1 MANHSVDRIK
11 CAMIVYELERSLGR
25 FVREKNKEIEEHSI
39 AKEIINRVNKEKPD
53 TISSTSSIIEN
64 SYLGEIFSLANIAAS
79 ETSQSQYIK
88 ALEKL
93 SLALE
98 LFDIRN
104 AVSHPNRPFPDCYW
118 YRCAA
123 IAADP
128 SIDALHLFEVSLA
141 LNNALEG
148 KILEPPEEW
157 LYKKRWSVP
166 ANLPSNF
173 DHSITGLL
181 GRSKDHSILLKEI
194 KNPRAPLICLVAKG
208 GIGKTSLMHQVVS
221 DFCLSTESIQ
231 YFDGVLWTS
240 LKQERLTLK
249 GVEILSAP
257 ASLQEM
263 EEDLCRNAI
272 DIFGNEFQTFQELK
286 ASLNKKKILLC
297 LDNLETILRDS
308 PETFSNFYDNLPD
321 TWKVVIT
328 SRIPVDGA
336 KNLPLGPLEKSGG
349 TALARSYLNSKGHN
363 VEDPDLPEK
372 ISHSCKNNPLAIRIS
387 IDLIS
392 SGHEINYALQKT
404 EEDVIEFSFTSLL
417 ECLTP
422 IENNILET
430 IFSLENPTRSDIC
443 GALDCNVDEAATAI
457 SRLLKTSLLSRE
469 DSTEFEKYT
478 LGSSIRDLLRSH
490 PRNPEIRSKAAQWL
504 AKTKAS
510 AESALK
516 LQREKNISPV
526 SPYFIP
532 DEKYGS
538 YASITKQI
546 SAAAKREDRIQLIK
560 IEGVLRQKLSGEQNS
575 SFVHRL
581 HALTNLEL
589 DDQATAI
596 AQFNRAVALDTND
609 PSPAFSLALI
619 HQQNQN
625 NEEAY
630 RISLNLIKNKFGDP
644 SISGEHFA
652 NRIWSIYLNSLNILE
667 KYSDVFDAT
676 SEWNDKLKSLPS
688 LAVGRASAY
697 RRQADQEFRN
707 ERKNVER
714 LGQLLAKS
722 ANIFAKLL
730 TIQGYKKWT
739 FPEIRKILNEF
750 RFYKS
755 SNVDLSKFNSSD
767 IEKIKTFLQCLTTIE
782 ASQAGINIAESKE
795 VLDFFTDGDFKEQNR
810 KRSIEQYTSQG
821 YTIGRVKHGLSAQKN
836 YFFVQ
841 DDLGSDYFVHYDSF
855 ENGNWI
861 NRKFLSPGVFIALKF
876 DKHTNAN
883 SYPATEAWIVM
894 NA

>member
-25 FVREKNKEIEEHSI
+25 FVREKNKEIEEHNI
-39 AKEIINRVNKEKPD
+39 AKEIIKRVNIDKPNTVD
-53 TISSTSSIIEN
+53 NKNLVIEN
-64 SYLGEIFSLANIAAS
+64 SYLGEIFSLANVAAS
-79 ETSQSQYIK
+79 ETSQAQYVK

-181 GRSKDHSILLKEI
+181 GRSKDHSLLLKEI

-208 GIGKTSLMHQVVS
+208 GIGKTSLMHQAVS
-221 DFCLSTESIQ
+221 DFCLTTESIQ

-240 LKQERLTLK
+240 LKQERLTIK

-257 ASLQEM
+257 ASLEEM
-263 EEDLCRNAI
+263 EDDLCRNAI

-286 ASLNKKKILLC
+286 ASLKEKKILLC

-308 PETFSNFYDNLPD
+308 PETFSFFYDNLPD

-349 TALARSYLNSKGHN
+349 TALARSYLNSKGYN
-363 VEDPDLPEK
+363 TEDLDLPEK
-372 ISHSCKNNPLAIRIS
+372 ISYNCKNNPLAIRIS
-387 IDLIS
+387 IDLIC

-417 ECLTP
+417 ESLTD
-422 IENNILET
+422 IENDILET
-430 IFSLENPTRSDIC
+430 VFSLENPTRSDIC
-443 GALDCNVDEAATAI
+443 GALDANVDEVATAI
-457 SRLLKTSLLSRE
+457 SKLLKTSLLSRE
-469 DSTEFEKYT
+469 DNTEFEKYT

-490 PRNPEIRSKAAQWL
+490 PRNPAIRSKAAHWL
-504 AKTKAS
+504 ATTKAS

-516 LQREKNISPV
+516 IQREKNISSV
-526 SPYFIP
+526 SPFFIP
-532 DEKYGS
+532 DEKYGP
-538 YASITKQI
+538 YVSITKQI

-560 IEGVLRQKLSGEQNS
+560 IEGILRQKLSGEQNS

-581 HALTNLEL
+581 HALINLEL
-589 DDQATAI
+589 DDQATAV
-596 AQFNRAVALDTND
+596 AQFNRAIFLDAED

-625 NEEAY
+625 HDEAH
-630 RISLNLIKNKFGDP
+630 RISHSLIDNGFGNP
-644 SISGEHFA
+644 SISGEHYA
-652 NRIWSIYLNSLNILE
+652 NRIWSIYLNSSNILE
-667 KYSDVFDAT
+667 KYSDVFEAT

-722 ANIFAKLL
+722 AHIFTQLL
-730 TIQGYKKWT
+730 ATQGYKKWT
-739 FPEIRKILNEF
+739 FPEIRKIISEF

-755 SNVDLSKFNSSD
+755 SNVDLRKFNASD
-767 IEKIKTFLQCLTTIE
+767 IEKIKNFLRSLTTTE
-782 ASQAGINIAESKE
+782 ANQAGINITDSMEILDLFIDGDSKE
-795 VLDFFTDGDFKEQNR
+795 KNH
-810 KRSIEQYTSQG
+810 KHSIEQYTNQG
-821 YTIGRVKHGLSAQKN
+821 YTIGRVKHGLSAQKS

-841 DDLGSDYFVHYDSF
+841 DDMGFDYFVHYDYF

-861 NRKFLSPGVFIALKF
+861 NRKFLSPGVFIAFKF
-876 DKHTNAN
+876 DKNTDAN
-883 SYPATEAWIVM
+883 SSAATEAWMVHI
-894 NA
+894 